1 MRLRSWQRACIRQA
15 KRHFASGMR
24 HFLCLA
30 TPGAGKTHMASTLAA
45 DLLKAGQIDL
55 VICFAPSV
63 IVANDFRDALE
74 ALCAERFDGQLG
86 ARGTALTYQAMLT
99 QPESF
104 WALLRNNRVLVIFDE
119 IHHCAGQHPS
129 DANAW
134 GERIITHVQNQAA
147 YTLALTGTPWRS
159 DQRPIAL
166 ASYGND
172 TVECDYRYGLD
183 RAIADAVCRIPVL
196 TLIDNE
202 YVTLHTNDSAHA
214 FSGLK
219 SLLSARVC
227 RYEDVLRSDDM
238 IRYCLKKAT
247 GKLDQVRK
255 KHSDAGGLIVAASVD
270 HAHQISNLLY
280 SAFGESAYIATY
292 QEPDAQGIIRRYK
305 HGIDKWII
313 SVGMISEGTNIPRL
327 RVCCHLTRIKTELYF
342 RQVLG
347 RILRANGTHGDQAYF
362 YMPAEPTLVE
372 YANRLIEDVPDGPP
386 VIRDSGPSIPTDDD
400 PYTQPG
406 NTTIRV
412 PAGIT
417 NVIEL
422 GGTAFLD
429 QDYRSNDA
437 STELRPPS
445 IVSTNYENQL
455 AWSEHFHGDVLS
467 VLGIPSH

>member
-1 MRLRSWQRACIRQA
+1 
-15 KRHFASGMR
+15 
-24 HFLCLA
+24 
-30 TPGAGKTHMASTLAA
+30 MASTLAA
-45 DLLKAGQIDL
+45 DLLTTGQIDL

-74 ALCAERFDGQLG
+74 AMCGERFDGQLG

-119 IHHCAGQHPS
+119 IHHCAGQDPS

-147 YTLALTGTPWRS
+147 FTLALTGTPWRS

-166 ASYGND
+166 ARYGND

-183 RAIADAVCRIPVL
+183 RAITDAVCRIPVL

-202 YVTLHTNDSAHA
+202 YVTLHTSDSSRA
-214 FSGLK
+214 FSSLK
-219 SLLSARVC
+219 NLLSARVC
-227 RYEDVLRSDDM
+227 SYEDVLRSGDM

-247 GKLDQVRK
+247 DKLDQVRK
-255 KHSDAGGLIVAASVD
+255 QHPNAGGLIVAASVE
-270 HAHQISNLLY
+270 HAHQISNLLH
-280 SAFGESAYIATY
+280 STFGESACIATY
-292 QEPDAQGIIRRYK
+292 QEADAQGIIRRYK
-305 HGIDKWII
+305 QGAGKWII

-347 RILRANGTHGDQAYF
+347 RILRAKGIQGDQAYF

-372 YANRLIEDVPDGPP
+372 YANRLIEDVPDIHT
-386 VIRDSGPSIPTDDD
+386 VIRDFGPSIATTGDLDI
-400 PYTQPG
+400 QPV

-412 PAGIT
+412 TAGGANI
-417 NVIEL
+417 IEM
-422 GGTAFLD
+422 GGTVTMK
-429 QDYRSNDA
+429 QDCSSNDTR
-437 STELRPPS
+437 TESLPSS
-445 IVSTNYENQL
+445 IVSANYENRL
-455 AWSEHFHGDVLS
+455 AWSEQFRGDVLS
-467 VLGIPSH
+467 VLGIPSHLKT